1 MIEVYSKALDKAIK
15 VDRYIGKIDNG
26 AKGPTVVIFAGIHG
40 NETAGVFALQEVF
53 KTIKSSDIKG
63 AVYGIT
69 GNIKALKERQRFLD
83 VDLNRIWT
91 EKQLAELTSNDQLNH
106 EQTEQQELF
115 EILKTILETHEPPF
129 YFLDLHT
136 TSSRSLPFITINDAL
151 INRKFSQQF
160 PVPIVLGIEEYLNG
174 PLLSYIN
181 TLGYVSLGF
190 ESGQHDDK
198 SAISNAVAFV
208 RLALHY
214 SNALRQ
220 TQEELQPFYR
230 KLKRY
235 AHNLI
240 ATFEITYLHAIENGE
255 VFKMRPDFESFQK
268 IMKHTLIAESDGEQI
283 RSEYN
288 ARIFMPLYQEKGREG
303 FFIIRKIEPFFL
315 KLSSALRKLK
325 ADSVLVLLPGV
336 RWYNGTKGALEV
348 NLKVARFLAKPIF
361 HLLGYRSRQ
370 IDTTHLRLF
379 NRERNAKIKSYRE
392 LSWYKKT
399 ASH

>member
-1 MIEVYSKALDKAIK
+1 MIECYSKALDQAININ
-15 VDRYIGKIDNG
+15 RYIGKIDNG
-26 AKGPTVVIFAGIHG
+26 IEGPTVVIFAGIHG
-40 NETAGVFALQEVF
+40 NETAGVFALDEVF
-53 KTIKSSDIKG
+53 KSINKEEVKG
-63 AVYGIT
+63 ALYGIT
-69 GNIKALKERQRFLD
+69 GNLSALKERQRFID

-91 EKQLAELTSNDQLNH
+91 EKELIDLENSEFLNQEQH
-106 EQTEQQELF
+106 EQKELF
-115 EILKTILETHEPPF
+115 EILNHILETHEPPF

-198 SAISNAVAFV
+198 SAISNAIAFI
-208 RLALHY
+208 RLALHH
-214 SNALRQ
+214 SQSLNQ
-220 TQEELQPFYR
+220 TKEELQPFYR

-235 AHNLI
+235 AHNLT
-240 ATFEITYLHAIENGE
+240 ATFEITYLHAIKNGE

-268 IMKHTLIAESDGEQI
+268 IMKHTLLAESDGEQI
-283 RSEYN
+283 RSDYN

-325 ADSVLVLLPGV
+325 ADSMLVLLPGV

-370 IDTTHLRLF
+370 IDTTHLRVF
-379 NRERNAKIKSYRE
+379 NRERVAKIKSYRQ

>member
-1 MIEVYSKALDKAIK
+1 MIECYSKALDQAIEIK
-15 VDRYIGKIDNG
+15 RFIGKVDNG
-26 AKGPTVVIFAGIHG
+26 AKGPTIVIFAGIHG
-40 NETAGVFALQEVF
+40 NETAGVFALNEVF
-53 KTIKSSDIKG
+53 NNINKDEVKG
-63 AVYGIT
+63 ALYGIT
-69 GNIKALKERQRFLD
+69 GNMNALKERQRFID

-91 EKQLAELTSNDQLNH
+91 EKELNDLSDLHDLNH
-106 EQTEQQELF
+106 EQNEQKELF
-115 EILKTILETHEPPF
+115 KIIKSIFENHEPPF

-198 SAISNAVAFV
+198 SAISNAVAFI

-214 SNALRQ
+214 SRSLEQ
-220 TQEELQPFYR
+220 SKEGLQPFYR

-235 AHNLI
+235 AHNLT
-240 ATFEITYLHAIENGE
+240 ATFEITYLHAIRNGE

-268 IMKHTLIAESDGEQI
+268 VMKHTLLAESDGKQI
-283 RSEYN
+283 RSDYN

-325 ADSVLVLLPGV
+325 ADSILVLLPGV

-361 HLLGYRSRQ
+361 HLLGYRSKQ
-370 IDTTHLRLF
+370 IDATHLRLF
-379 NRERNAKIKSYRE
+379 NRERTAKIKSYRQ
-392 LSWYKKT
+392 LPWYKKT
-399 ASH
+399 VSH

>member
-1 MIEVYSKALDKAIK
+1 MIECYSKALDQAININ
-15 VDRYIGKIDNG
+15 RYIGKIDNG
-26 AKGPTVVIFAGIHG
+26 TEGPTVVIFAGIHG
-40 NETAGVFALQEVF
+40 NETAGVFALDEVF
-53 KTIKSSDIKG
+53 KSINKEEVKG
-63 AVYGIT
+63 ALYGIT
-69 GNIKALKERQRFLD
+69 GNLNALKERQRFID

-91 EKQLAELTSNDQLNH
+91 EKELIDLENSEFLNQEQH
-106 EQTEQQELF
+106 EQKELF
-115 EILKTILETHEPPF
+115 EILNHILETHEPPF

-198 SAISNAVAFV
+198 SAISNAIAFI
-208 RLALHY
+208 RLALHH
-214 SNALRQ
+214 SQSLNQ
-220 TQEELQPFYR
+220 TKDELQPFYR

-235 AHNLI
+235 AHNLT
-240 ATFEITYLHAIENGE
+240 ATFEITYLHAIKNGE

-268 IMKHTLIAESDGEQI
+268 IMKHTLLAESDGKQI
-283 RSEYN
+283 RSDYN

-325 ADSVLVLLPGV
+325 ADSILVVLPGV

-370 IDTTHLRLF
+370 IDATHLRVF
-379 NRERNAKIKSYRE
+379 NRERVAKIKSYRQ